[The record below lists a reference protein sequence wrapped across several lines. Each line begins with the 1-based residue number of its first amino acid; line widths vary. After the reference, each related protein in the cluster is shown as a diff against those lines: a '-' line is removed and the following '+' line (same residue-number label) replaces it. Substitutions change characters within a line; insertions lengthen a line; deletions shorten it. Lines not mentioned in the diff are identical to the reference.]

1 MPKNPKRGAVS
12 SRSPFAY
19 YILCI
24 YYSLSG
30 VFTSLLTCSSFGIV
44 ALNRHYSASPPNAPP
59 NSATVL
65 TLLAF
70 ECAPF
75 VPLCGIGGAH
85 PFAITIPI
93 TMRSYIGYG
102 YILRIYYTN
111 LVNLTAVKYN
121 GGRNYKHPA
130 TKNDQRYSHTT
141 SLHPSPHSAGHMH
154 D

>member
-1 MPKNPKRGAVS
+1 M
-12 SRSPFAY
+12 
-19 YILCI
+19 YILFAFGCF
-24 YYSLSG
+24 YVATYVLLFRNSG
-30 VFTSLLTCSSFGIV
+30 S
-44 ALNRHYSASPPNAPP
+44 NRHYSASPPNAPP

-121 GGRNYKHPA
+121 GGRNYKTPN
-130 TKNDQRYSHTT
+130 TINDQRYSHTLAYYPAYT
-141 SLHPSPHSAGHMH
+141 SRRAYA
-154 D
+154 